1 MQERGKNTLVGLT
14 VLVGLAM
21 FAGMIVMFAGLPEW
35 FAAGQ
40 RIEITFPQTYN
51 IVAGDPIY
59 LSGMRVGMVRKVQFT
74 HGDPLHGVTVVIT
87 MNADV
92 RLPKNIQARVR
103 KKGLTGKGVLFLT
116 PAGPVLTHGHGEQI
130 EFYPKDVTVQL
141 VGKKANGGG
150 LLPKEL
156 MTAFSD
162 FGTLARSLNALI
174 EGQDDSTATS
184 QPAGNGLRGMTVR
197 LSRTLDSIYEITGDK
212 ANRENIKETLAGLR
226 SMTDAENRKAL
237 RQALTNLE
245 QFAGK
250 ENQKQLRKA
259 LRSLASASDGADE
272 LMRRLQSTADGVS
285 KMTGQLAAVTK
296 KIDSGKGTAGKLIN
310 DPALYVNL
318 VEAVE
323 QIEALARDLRVLTA
337 TWKKEGVAV
346 KLK

>member
-1 MQERGKNTLVGLT
+1 MQERGKNILVGLT
-14 VLVGLAM
+14 VLIGMTM

-35 FAAGQ
+35 FATGQ
-40 RIEITFPQTYN
+40 RIEIAFPQTYD

-59 LSGMRVGMVRKVQFT
+59 LNGMRVGMVRKVQFT
-74 HGDPLHGVTVVIT
+74 QGDPRYGVTMVVT

-92 RLPKNIQARVR
+92 RLPRDIQARVR

-116 PAGPVLTHGHGEQI
+116 PSGPVPTNGQDGTV

-141 VGKKANGGG
+141 VGENASGGG

-156 MTAFSD
+156 TSAFKD
-162 FGTLARSLNALI
+162 FGILARSLNALI
-174 EGQDDSTATS
+174 EGQEDSATTG
-184 QPAGNGLRGMTVR
+184 PPTGNGLRGMTVR
-197 LSRTLDSIYEITGDK
+197 LSRTLDSIYEITGDQ
-212 ANRENIKETLAGLR
+212 ANQENIKESLAGLR
-226 SMTDAENRKAL
+226 SMTGAENQKAL
-237 RQALTNLE
+237 QQVLTNLE

-250 ENQKQLRKA
+250 ENQKQLRNA

-272 LMRRLQSTADGVS
+272 LMRQLQSTASAVS
-285 KMTGQLAAVTK
+285 KLTGQLAAVTK
-296 KIDSGKGTAGKLIN
+296 KIDTGKGTAGKLIN

-323 QIEALARDLRVLTA
+323 QIEALARDLRAMTA
-337 TWKKEGVAV
+337 KWKKDGVGV

>member
-14 VLVGLAM
+14 VLVGLGM
-21 FAGMIVMFAGLPEW
+21 LAGMILVFAGLPEW
-35 FAAGQ
+35 FSTGQ
-40 RIEITFPQTYN
+40 RIEITFPQTYD

-59 LSGMRVGMVRKVQFT
+59 LSGMRVGVVRKVEFT
-74 HGDPLHGVTVVIT
+74 RGDPLHGVTVVIT
-87 MNADV
+87 MNSDV
-92 RLPKNIQARVR
+92 PLPTNIQARVQR
-103 KKGLTGKGVLFLT
+103 KGITGKGVLFLT
-116 PAGPVLTHGHGEQI
+116 PSETAEGAGEQI
-130 EFYPKDVTVQL
+130 EFYPKNGTIQL
-141 VGKKANGGG
+141 VGEKAAGGG

-156 MTAFSD
+156 MDAFTD
-162 FGTLARSLNALI
+162 FGTLARSLNTLI

-184 QPAGNGLRGMTVR
+184 QPAGSGLRGMTVR

-212 ANRENIKETLAGLR
+212 ANQENIKETLVGLR
-226 SMTDAENRKAL
+226 SMTDEENRKTL
-237 RQALTNLE
+237 RQALMNLE

-250 ENQKQLRKA
+250 ENQKQLRNA
-259 LRSLASASDGADE
+259 LTSLASASDGADE
-272 LMRRLQSTADGVS
+272 LMRRLQSTAGAVS
-285 KMTGQLAAVTK
+285 KLTGQLAAVTK

-337 TWKKEGVAV
+337 TWKKEGVKV

>member
-1 MQERGKNTLVGLT
+1 MQERGKNILVGLT

-35 FAAGQ
+35 FSTGQ
-40 RIEITFPQTYN
+40 RIEITLPQTYD
-51 IVAGDPIY
+51 IVSGDPIY

-74 HGDPLHGVTVVIT
+74 HGDPCHGVTMVVT
-87 MNADV
+87 MNANV

-116 PAGPVLTHGHGEQI
+116 PAESAEGAGEQVA
-130 EFYPKDVTVQL
+130 FYPRDVTVHL
-141 VGKKANGGG
+141 VGKKAAGGG

-156 MTAFSD
+156 TSAFND
-162 FGTLARSLNALI
+162 FGTLARSLNALV
-174 EGQDDSTATS
+174 EGQDDATATD
-184 QPAGNGLRGMTVR
+184 PPTGNGLRGMTVR

-212 ANRENIKETLAGLR
+212 ANQDNIKESLAGLQ
-226 SMTDAENRKAL
+226 SMTGAENQKAL
-237 RQALTNLE
+237 HQLLTNLE

-250 ENQKQLRKA
+250 ENQKQLRDA
-259 LRSLASASDGADE
+259 LASLANASDGADE
-272 LMRRLQSTADGVS
+272 LMRQLQSTAGAVS
-285 KMTGQLAAVTK
+285 KLTGQLAAVTK

-323 QIEALARDLRVLTA
+323 QIEALARDLRAMTA
-337 TWKKEGVAV
+337 TWKKEGVGV